1 MNARELMTED
11 VFTLSPDDD
20 IRKAIRKFK
29 DNHITG
35 APVVDG
41 KNQVLGIVSESDI
54 LEKDE
59 SIPVKDVM
67 TSPVET
73 IEEDTEV
80 EELAVIFKAKKI
92 NRLPV
97 TREGKL
103 VGIVTRDNLITYLA
117 NILAWKRNQ

>member
-1 MNARELMTED
+1 LNARELMTED
-11 VFTLSPDDD
+11 VVTLAPDDD
-20 IRKAIRKFK
+20 IRKAIRKFE

-35 APVVDG
+35 APVVDE
-41 KNQVLGIVSESDI
+41 KNRVLGIVSESDI

-59 SIPVKDVM
+59 SVPVRDVM
-67 TSPVET
+67 TSTVET
-73 IEEDTEV
+73 VEEDIEV
-80 EELAVIFKAKKI
+80 EELAVIFRARKV

-97 TREGKL
+97 VRDGKL